1 MNNKKQWSSVLLG
14 LFLAVN
20 MGLAQT
26 PVKLSY
32 RGYMNKVIHDNLGYA
47 AEQLNVPVAQAEVTA
62 AKVFNDPNLS
72 VSYYNNENN
81 TLQMGEGVEVELS
94 KTFTFGKRE
103 ANIALAKSEQAL
115 SEALLADYFRQLRAD
130 ATVTYLEALR
140 QHRLYQVKQRA
151 YEHMRQLAESDSIRF
166 RLGEIREMDA
176 TQSQVEAGVLR
187 NELAQAQS
195 ELYRA
200 FSDLSLM
207 TGTFSTDTLFV
218 PEGELQLPARH
229 FVLADLLNEALQERA
244 DLVAALRNKEVASK
258 ALKVT
263 RRERNTDVDLS
274 IAVSRNARVYNEEAP
289 APPFTGVT
297 AGIAIPLKF
306 SNFNKGSV
314 RAARFRE
321 QQAELQYQEAR
332 LQVQTEVMQAYWT
345 YELSSKQVA
354 QYDNGLL
361 RQASEVLEG
370 KSFSYRRG
378 EVSLLEVLDAQ
389 RTYDEVQAQYI
400 ETLFNY
406 SVALVELERSA
417 GLWDIFGEGE

>member
-32 RGYMNKVIHDNLGYA
+32 RGYMTKVISDNLGYA

-94 KTFTFGKRE
+94 KTFTFGKRG

-166 RLGEIREMDA
+166 RLGEIREVDA
-176 TQSQVEAGVLR
+176 SQSQVEAGVLR

-406 SVALVELERSA
+406 SVALVELERAA

>member
-1 MNNKKQWSSVLLG
+1 MNRDKRWISVLGG
-14 LFLAVN
+14 LFFSVALS
-20 MGLAQT
+20 LAQT

-81 TLQMGEGVEVELS
+81 TLQMGEGVELELS
-94 KTFTFGKRE
+94 KTFTFGKRG

-151 YEHMRQLAESDSIRF
+151 YENMRQLAESDSIRF
-166 RLGEIREMDA
+166 RLGEIREVDA

-229 FVLADLLNEALQERA
+229 FVLADLLNEALQTRA
-244 DLVAALRNKEVASK
+244 DLVAAMRNKEVASK

-274 IAVSRNARVYNEEAP
+274 IAVSRNARVHNEEAP

-332 LQVQTEVMQAYWT
+332 LTVPTEVMQAYGT
-345 YELSSKQVA
+345 YELSSKQVE

-406 SVALVELERSA
+406 SVALVELERA
-417 GLWDIFGEGE
+417 VGLWDITFE

>member
-1 MNNKKQWSSVLLG
+1 MS
-14 LFLAVN
+14 
-20 MGLAQT
+20 LAQT
-26 PVKLSY
+26 PIHLSY
-32 RGYMNKVIHDNLGYA
+32 SRYMAKVISDNLGYA
-47 AEQLNVPVAQAEVTA
+47 AEQLNVPAAQAEVTA

-94 KTFTFGKRE
+94 KTFTFGKRG

-115 SEALLADYFRQLRAD
+115 AEALLADYFRQLRAD

-151 YEHMRQLAESDSIRF
+151 YEHMCQLAESDSIRF
-166 RLGEIREMDA
+166 RLGEIREVDA

-195 ELYRA
+195 ELYRS

-345 YELSSKQVA
+345 YELCSKQVE

-361 RQASEVLEG
+361 RQAAEVMEG
-370 KSFSYRRG
+370 KTYSYQRG

-406 SVALVELERSA
+406 SVALVELERA
-417 GLWDIFGEGE
+417 IGFWDIAVE

>member
-1 MNNKKQWSSVLLG
+1 MNSEKRLIGGLLG
-14 LFLAVN
+14 LLFAVN
-20 MGLAQT
+20 MSLAQT
-26 PVKLSY
+26 PIHLSY
-32 RGYMNKVIHDNLGYA
+32 SRYMAKVISDNLGYA
-47 AEQLNVPVAQAEVTA
+47 AEQLNVPAAQAEVTA

-94 KTFTFGKRE
+94 KTFTFGKRG

-115 SEALLADYFRQLRAD
+115 AEALLADYFRQLRAD

-151 YEHMRQLAESDSIRF
+151 YENMRRLAESDSIRY
-166 RLGEIREMDA
+166 RLGEIREVDA
-176 TQSQVEAGVLR
+176 TQSQVEAGMLC

-195 ELYRA
+195 ELYRV
-200 FSDLSLM
+200 FSDLSVL
-207 TGTFSTDTLFV
+207 TATFSTDTLFV

-229 FVLADLLNEALQERA
+229 FVLADLLDEALRERA
-244 DLVAALRNKEVASK
+244 DLVVALRNKEVASK

-289 APPFTGVT
+289 APPFTGIT

-306 SNFNKGSV
+306 SNINKGSV

-332 LQVQTEVMQAYWT
+332 LTVQTEVMQAYWT
-345 YELSSKQVA
+345 YALCSKQVEH
-354 QYDNGLL
+354 YDNGLL
-361 RQASEVLEG
+361 RQAATVMEG
-370 KSFSYRRG
+370 KNYSYQRG

-406 SVALVELERSA
+406 SVALVELERA
-417 GLWDIFGEGE
+417 VGLWDITLE

>member
-1 MNNKKQWSSVLLG
+1 MNNKKRGLSVLLG
-14 LFLAVN
+14 LFGSVHLI
-20 MGLAQT
+20 LAQT
-26 PVKLSY
+26 PVRLSY
-32 RGYMNKVIHDNLGYA
+32 TQYMTSVINDNLGYA
-47 AEQLNVPVAQAEVTA
+47 AEKLNVPAAQAEVTA

-94 KTFTFGKRE
+94 KTFTFGKRG

-115 SEALLADYFRQLRAD
+115 AEALLADYFRQLRAD

-140 QHRLYQVKQRA
+140 QQRLYQMKQRT
-151 YEHMRQLAESDSIRF
+151 YEHMRQLAESDSLRF
-166 RLGEIREMDA
+166 RLGEIREVDA
-176 TQSQVEAGVLR
+176 TQSLVEAGVLR

-200 FSDLSLM
+200 FSDLRLM
-207 TGTFSTDTLFV
+207 MGSFGTDTLFV
-218 PEGELQLPARH
+218 PEGALQLPARS
-229 FVLADLLNEALQERA
+229 FVLAELLDEAMRERT
-244 DLVAALRNKEVASK
+244 DLVVASRNKEVASK
-258 ALKVT
+258 ALKAT

-274 IAVSRNARVYNEEAP
+274 IAVSRNARVHNEEAP

-321 QQAELQYQEAR
+321 QQAELQYQEAC
-332 LQVQTEVMQAYWT
+332 LTVQTEVMQAYRM
-345 YELSSKQVA
+345 YEVCSQQVEA
-354 QYDNGLL
+354 YDNGLL
-361 RQASEVLEG
+361 RQAAEVMEG
-370 KSFSYRRG
+370 KNYSYQRG

-389 RTYDEVQAQYI
+389 RTYDDVQAQYI

-406 SVALVELERSA
+406 SVALVELERA
-417 GLWDIFGEGE
+417 VGLWDITLE

>member
-1 MNNKKQWSSVLLG
+1 MNNKKRGLSVLLG
-14 LFLAVN
+14 LFGSVHLI
-20 MGLAQT
+20 LAQT
-26 PVKLSY
+26 PVRLSY
-32 RGYMNKVIHDNLGYA
+32 TQYMTCVINDNLGYA
-47 AEQLNVPVAQAEVTA
+47 AEKLNVPAAQAEVTA

-94 KTFTFGKRE
+94 KTFTFGKRG

-115 SEALLADYFRQLRAD
+115 AEALLADYFRQLRAD

-140 QHRLYQVKQRA
+140 QQRLYQVKQRT
-151 YEHMRQLAESDSIRF
+151 YEHMRQLAESDSLRF
-166 RLGEIREMDA
+166 RLGEIREVDA
-176 TQSQVEAGVLR
+176 TQSLVEAGVLR

-200 FSDLSLM
+200 FSDLRLM
-207 TGTFSTDTLFV
+207 MGTFGTDTLFV
-218 PEGELQLPARH
+218 PEGELQLPARS
-229 FVLADLLNEALQERA
+229 FVLAELLDEAMRERT
-244 DLVAALRNKEVASK
+244 DLVVASRNKEVASK
-258 ALKVT
+258 ALKAT

-274 IAVSRNARVYNEEAP
+274 IAVSRNARVHNEEAP

-306 SNFNKGSV
+306 SNLNKGSV

-321 QQAELQYQEAR
+321 QQAELQYQEAC
-332 LQVQTEVMQAYWT
+332 LTVQTEVMQAYRM
-345 YELSSKQVA
+345 YEVCSQQVEA
-354 QYDNGLL
+354 YDNGLL
-361 RQASEVLEG
+361 RQAAEVMEG
-370 KSFSYRRG
+370 KNYSYQRG

-389 RTYDEVQAQYI
+389 RTYDDVQAQYI

-406 SVALVELERSA
+406 SVALVELERA
-417 GLWDIFGEGE
+417 VGLWDITLE

>member
-1 MNNKKQWSSVLLG
+1 MNNKKRGLSVLLG
-14 LFLAVN
+14 LFGSVHLI
-20 MGLAQT
+20 LAQT
-26 PVKLSY
+26 PVRLSY
-32 RGYMNKVIHDNLGYA
+32 TQYMTCVINDNLGYA
-47 AEQLNVPVAQAEVTA
+47 AEKLNVPAAQAEVTA

-94 KTFTFGKRE
+94 KTFTFGKRG

-115 SEALLADYFRQLRAD
+115 AEALLADYFRQLRAD

-140 QHRLYQVKQRA
+140 QQRLYQVKQRT
-151 YEHMRQLAESDSIRF
+151 YEHMRQLAESDSLRF
-166 RLGEIREMDA
+166 RLGEIREVDA
-176 TQSQVEAGVLR
+176 TQSLVEAGVLR

-200 FSDLSLM
+200 YSDLRLM
-207 TGTFSTDTLFV
+207 MGTFGTDTLFV
-218 PEGELQLPARH
+218 PEGALQLPARS
-229 FVLADLLNEALQERA
+229 FVLAELLDEAMRERT
-244 DLVAALRNKEVASK
+244 DLVVASRNKEVASK
-258 ALKVT
+258 ALKAT

-274 IAVSRNARVYNEEAP
+274 IAVSRNARVHNEEAP

-321 QQAELQYQEAR
+321 QQAELQYQEAC
-332 LQVQTEVMQAYWT
+332 LTVQTEVMQAYRM
-345 YELSSKQVA
+345 YEVCSQQVEA
-354 QYDNGLL
+354 YDNGLL
-361 RQASEVLEG
+361 RQAAEVMEG
-370 KSFSYRRG
+370 KNYSYQRG

-389 RTYDEVQAQYI
+389 RTYDDVQAQYI

-406 SVALVELERSA
+406 SVALVELERA
-417 GLWDIFGEGE
+417 VGLWDITLE

>member
-47 AEQLNVPVAQAEVTA
+47 AERLNVPVAQAEVTA

-94 KTFTFGKRE
+94 KTFTFGKRG

-166 RLGEIREMDA
+166 RLGEIREVDA

-244 DLVAALRNKEVASK
+244 DLVAALRNKEVASR

-332 LQVQTEVMQAYWT
+332 LQVQTEVMQAYWS
-345 YELSSKQVA
+345 YELCSKQVA

-406 SVALVELERSA
+406 SVALVELERAA

>member
-1 MNNKKQWSSVLLG
+1 MNNKKQWSSLLLG

-20 MGLAQT
+20 MSLAQT

-72 VSYYNNENN
+72 VSYYNNETN
-81 TLQMGEGVEVELS
+81 TLQMGEGVELELS
-94 KTFTFGKRE
+94 KTFTFGKRG

-151 YEHMRQLAESDSIRF
+151 YENMRQLAESDSIRF
-166 RLGEIREMDA
+166 RLGEIREVDA

-229 FVLADLLNEALQERA
+229 FVLADLLNEAMQERA
-244 DLVAALRNKEVASK
+244 DLVAAMRNKEVASK

-274 IAVSRNARVYNEEAP
+274 IAVSRNARVHNEEAP

-306 SNFNKGSV
+306 SNLNKGSV

-332 LQVQTEVMQAYWT
+332 LQVQTEVMQAYWS
-345 YELSSKQVA
+345 YELCSKQVE

-406 SVALVELERSA
+406 SVALVELERA
-417 GLWDIFGEGE
+417 VGLWDITFE

>member
-1 MNNKKQWSSVLLG
+1 MNNKKQWSSLLLG

-20 MGLAQT
+20 MSLAQT

-81 TLQMGEGVEVELS
+81 TLQMGEGVELELS
-94 KTFTFGKRE
+94 KTFTFGKRG

-151 YEHMRQLAESDSIRF
+151 YENMRQLAESDSIRY
-166 RLGEIREMDA
+166 RLGEIREVDA

-218 PEGELQLPARH
+218 PEGELQLPARY
-229 FVLADLLNEALQERA
+229 FVLADLLNEAMQERA

-274 IAVSRNARVYNEEAP
+274 IAVSRNARVHNEEAP

-306 SNFNKGSV
+306 SNLNKGSV

-345 YELSSKQVA
+345 YELSSKQVE

-406 SVALVELERSA
+406 SVALVELERA
-417 GLWDIFGEGE
+417 VGLWDITFE

>member
-1 MNNKKQWSSVLLG
+1 MNRDKRWISVLGG
-14 LFLAVN
+14 LFFSVALS
-20 MGLAQT
+20 LAQT
-26 PVKLSY
+26 PVKLPY
-32 RGYMNKVIHDNLGYA
+32 AQYMSRVIDDNLGYA
-47 AEQLNVPVAQAEVTA
+47 AEKLNVPAARAEVTA

-94 KTFTFGKRE
+94 KTFTFGKRG

-115 SEALLADYFRQLRAD
+115 SEVLLADYFRQLRAD
-130 ATVTYLEALR
+130 ATVAYLEALR

-151 YEHMRQLAESDSIRF
+151 YENMRQLAESDSIRF
-166 RLGEIREMDA
+166 RLGEIREVDA

-229 FVLADLLNEALQERA
+229 FVLADLLNEAMQERA
-244 DLVAALRNKEVASK
+244 DLVAAMRNKEVASK

-332 LQVQTEVMQAYWT
+332 LTVQTEVMQAYWT
-345 YELSSKQVA
+345 YELSSKQVE

-361 RQASEVLEG
+361 RQAAEVMEG
-370 KSFSYRRG
+370 KNYSYQRG

-406 SVALVELERSA
+406 SVALVELERA
-417 GLWDIFGEGE
+417 VGLWDITFE

>member
-1 MNNKKQWSSVLLG
+1 MNSEKRLIGGLLG
-14 LFLAVN
+14 LLFAVN
-20 MGLAQT
+20 MSLAQT
-26 PVKLSY
+26 PIHLSY
-32 RGYMNKVIHDNLGYA
+32 SRYMAKVISDNLGYA
-47 AEQLNVPVAQAEVTA
+47 AEQLNVPAAQAEVTA

-94 KTFTFGKRE
+94 KTFTFGKRG

-115 SEALLADYFRQLRAD
+115 AEALLADYFRQLRAD

-151 YEHMRQLAESDSIRF
+151 YENMRRLAESDSIRY
-166 RLGEIREMDA
+166 RLGEIREVDA
-176 TQSQVEAGVLR
+176 TQSQVEAGMLC

-195 ELYRA
+195 ELYRV
-200 FSDLSLM
+200 FSDLSVL
-207 TGTFSTDTLFV
+207 TATFSTDTLFV

-229 FVLADLLNEALQERA
+229 FVLADLLDEALRERA
-244 DLVAALRNKEVASK
+244 DLVVALRNKEVASK

-289 APPFTGVT
+289 APPFTGIT

-306 SNFNKGSV
+306 SNINKGSV

-332 LQVQTEVMQAYWT
+332 LTVQTEVMQAYWT
-345 YELSSKQVA
+345 YELCCKQVE

-361 RQASEVLEG
+361 HQAAEVMEG
-370 KSFSYRRG
+370 KNYSYQRG

-389 RTYDEVQAQYI
+389 RTYDDVQAQYI

-406 SVALVELERSA
+406 SVALVELERA
-417 GLWDIFGEGE
+417 VGLWDISFE

>member
-1 MNNKKQWSSVLLG
+1 MNNKKRGLSVLLG
-14 LFLAVN
+14 LFGSVHLI
-20 MGLAQT
+20 LAQT
-26 PVKLSY
+26 PVRLSY
-32 RGYMNKVIHDNLGYA
+32 TQYMTSVINDNLGYA
-47 AEQLNVPVAQAEVTA
+47 AEKLNVPAAQAEVTA

-94 KTFTFGKRE
+94 KTFTFGKRG

-115 SEALLADYFRQLRAD
+115 AEALLADYFRQLRAD

-140 QHRLYQVKQRA
+140 QQRLYQVKQRT
-151 YEHMRQLAESDSIRF
+151 YEHMRQLAESDSLRF
-166 RLGEIREMDA
+166 RLGEIREVDA
-176 TQSQVEAGVLR
+176 TQSLVEAGVLR

-200 FSDLSLM
+200 YSDLRLM
-207 TGTFSTDTLFV
+207 MGTFGTDTLFV
-218 PEGELQLPARH
+218 PEGELQLPARS
-229 FVLADLLNEALQERA
+229 FVLAELLDEAMRERT
-244 DLVAALRNKEVASK
+244 DLVVASRNKEVASK

-274 IAVSRNARVYNEEAP
+274 IAVSRNARVHNEEAP

-321 QQAELQYQEAR
+321 QQAELQYQEAC
-332 LQVQTEVMQAYWT
+332 LTVQTEVMQAYRT
-345 YELSSKQVA
+345 YEVCSQQVEV
-354 QYDNGLL
+354 YDNGLL
-361 RQASEVLEG
+361 RQAAEVMEG
-370 KSFSYRRG
+370 KNYSYQRG

-389 RTYDEVQAQYI
+389 RTYDDVQAQYI

-406 SVALVELERSA
+406 SVALVELERA
-417 GLWDIFGEGE
+417 VGLWDITLE

>member
-1 MNNKKQWSSVLLG
+1 MNNKKQWSSLLLG

-20 MGLAQT
+20 MSLAQT

-81 TLQMGEGVEVELS
+81 TLQMGEGVELELS
-94 KTFTFGKRE
+94 KTFTFGKRG

-130 ATVTYLEALR
+130 ATVAYLEALR
-140 QHRLYQVKQRA
+140 QHQLYQVKQRA
-151 YEHMRQLAESDSIRF
+151 YENMSQLAQSDSIRY
-166 RLGEIREMDA
+166 RLGEIREVDA

-195 ELYRA
+195 ELYRV

-207 TGTFSTDTLFV
+207 TGTFSADTLFV
-218 PEGELQLPARH
+218 PAGELQLPARS
-229 FVLADLLNEALQERA
+229 FVLADLLNEALQTRA
-244 DLVAALRNKEVASK
+244 DLVAAMRNKEVASK

-321 QQAELQYQEAR
+321 QQAEWR
-332 LQVQTEVMQAYWT
+332 
-345 YELSSKQVA
+345 
-354 QYDNGLL
+354 
-361 RQASEVLEG
+361 
-370 KSFSYRRG
+370 
-378 EVSLLEVLDAQ
+378 
-389 RTYDEVQAQYI
+389 
-400 ETLFNY
+400 
-406 SVALVELERSA
+406 
-417 GLWDIFGEGE
+417 

>member
-1 MNNKKQWSSVLLG
+1 MNNKKRGLSVLLG
-14 LFLAVN
+14 LFGSVHLI
-20 MGLAQT
+20 LAQT
-26 PVKLSY
+26 PVRLSY
-32 RGYMNKVIHDNLGYA
+32 TQYMTCVINDNLGYA
-47 AEQLNVPVAQAEVTA
+47 EEKLNVPAAQAEVTA

-94 KTFTFGKRE
+94 KTFTFGKRG

-115 SEALLADYFRQLRAD
+115 AEALLADYFRQLRAD

-140 QHRLYQVKQRA
+140 QQRLYQVKQRT
-151 YEHMRQLAESDSIRF
+151 YEHMRQLAESDSLRF
-166 RLGEIREMDA
+166 RLGEIREVDA
-176 TQSQVEAGVLR
+176 TQSLVEAGVLR

-200 FSDLSLM
+200 FSDLRLM
-207 TGTFSTDTLFV
+207 MGSFGTDTLFV
-218 PEGELQLPARH
+218 PEGALQLPARS
-229 FVLADLLNEALQERA
+229 FVLAELLDEAMRERT
-244 DLVAALRNKEVASK
+244 DLVVASRNKEVASK
-258 ALKVT
+258 ALKAT

-274 IAVSRNARVYNEEAP
+274 IAVSRNARVHNEEAP

-321 QQAELQYQEAR
+321 QQAELQDQEAC
-332 LQVQTEVMQAYWT
+332 LTVQTEVMQAYRM
-345 YELSSKQVA
+345 YEVCSQQVEA
-354 QYDNGLL
+354 YDNGLL
-361 RQASEVLEG
+361 RQAAEVMEG
-370 KSFSYRRG
+370 KNYSYQRG

-389 RTYDEVQAQYI
+389 RTYDDVQAQYI

-406 SVALVELERSA
+406 SVALVELEQA
-417 GLWDIFGEGE
+417 VGLWDITLE